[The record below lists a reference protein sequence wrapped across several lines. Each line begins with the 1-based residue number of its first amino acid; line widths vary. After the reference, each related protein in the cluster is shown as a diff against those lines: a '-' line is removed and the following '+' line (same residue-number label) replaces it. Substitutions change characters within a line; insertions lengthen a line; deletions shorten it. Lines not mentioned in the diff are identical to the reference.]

1 LNQKAG
7 IIPYKESI
15 IMTGKKGMKG
25 SGGSRKGAG
34 RKKAEELGV
43 EKKKQYSASLR
54 PSDAKRL
61 IDKFGSITKALESLL
76 KKLKP

>member
-1 LNQKAG
+1 
-7 IIPYKESI
+7 
-15 IMTGKKGMKG
+15 MTGIKGMKG
-25 SGGSRKGAG
+25 SGGRREGAG
-34 RKKAEELGV
+34 RKPVEGL
-43 EKKKQYSASLR
+43 EKKAQYSASLR